1 MEAIGQ
7 EGSWQDGHA
16 SLLDST
22 SIRIKRPALAP
33 AALFDSCEKKVNF
46 LLKRRVVLFDR
57 EAVPD
62 ASLSEVLNQGFL
74 RVHGIGGDEVARFEI
89 EPASRQKITQSP
101 ETK

>member
-1 MEAIGQ
+1 MVEAIGQ

-16 SLLDST
+16 SLLAST

-89 EPASRQKITQSP
+89 EHGEKLNGR
-101 ETK
+101 